1 MSTKKKTIVVQEKE
15 ITLVQMNET
24 DYVSLTDMAQS
35 FGGDDLVANW
45 MRNRNTIEFLG
56 VWEQVYNP
64 NFNSVGFD
72 GIKMQAG
79 LNTFRP
85 SPKKWVEE
93 TNAIGI
99 FSKTG
104 RYNSGVFA
112 HEDIALEFGTWLS
125 PTFKIYLIKEFRRL
139 KAEESDIK
147 GLNWDL
153 RRNLSKINYHIH
165 TDAVKSFLIPPRLQN
180 TKMEGSVYASEADL
194 LNLAL
199 FGMTARDWK
208 LSNPDAKGNMRDNAT
223 AEQLLVLANLE
234 NLNAEFIKQKLDSTA
249 RLQRLNDIAIYQMEL
264 LINITPKLLTL
275 KQ

>member
-1 MSTKKKTIVVQEKE
+1 
-15 ITLVQMNET
+15 
-24 DYVSLTDMAQS
+24 MANS

-93 TNAIGI
+93 TNAIGL

-112 HEDIALEFGTWLS
+112 HQDIAMEFGTWLS

-139 KAEESDIK
+139 KEEESDTK
-147 GLNWDL
+147 GLAWDL
-153 RRNLSKINYHIH
+153 RRSLSKINYHIH
-165 TDAVKSFLIPPRLQN
+165 SDAVKSFLIPPRLLN

-194 LNLAL
+194 LNIAL
-199 FGMTARDWK
+199 FGITARNWK
-208 LSNPDAKGNMRDNAT
+208 LANPDAKGNMRDNAS

-234 NLNAEFIKQKLDSTA
+234 NLNAEFIKQNLNA
-249 RLQRLNDIAIYQMEL
+249 NERLQRLNDIAIYQMEL
-264 LINITPKLLTL
+264 LVTISTKLV
-275 KQ
+275 K